1 MPDIVRRSPV
11 SALIMA
17 IGVLVGVSFTLS
29 KFVSMAGISA
39 LTALFWQVLLASIA
53 LLALSLLLKT
63 RVALNTRHIPY
74 YIGAGVFGVSGPAL
88 IGLLVL
94 EHVSLGFYSALV
106 TLSPLFTFAITALIT
121 RKMLPLHRLVGILIG
136 LAGVSLATMGGFD
149 LSGVEP
155 AWIALSLLGP
165 LFLASGNVFRSY
177 AYPPG
182 GDPLGLATGTLLSQ
196 LLLIIAPLLGRG
208 STISD
213 VSVPPALLGAIFGI
227 GFITALSYVLTFE
240 VQRRTDGVGF
250 AQVGYFAT
258 LSGIAIGAVVFREPL
273 GLGLLGSLAILFLGL
288 AVTNGHLKLPP
299 VLHRRSQVNQT

>member
-1 MPDIVRRSPV
+1 M
-11 SALIMA
+11 
-17 IGVLVGVSFTLS
+17 
-29 KFVSMAGISA
+29 
-39 LTALFWQVLLASIA
+39 
-53 LLALSLLLKT
+53 
-63 RVALNTRHIPY
+63 
-74 YIGAGVFGVSGPAL
+74 
-88 IGLLVL
+88 
-94 EHVSLGFYSALV
+94 
-106 TLSPLFTFAITALIT
+106 
-121 RKMLPLHRLVGILIG
+121 
-136 LAGVSLATMGGFD
+136 
-149 LSGVEP
+149 
-155 AWIALSLLGP
+155 
-165 LFLASGNVFRSY
+165 
-177 AYPPG
+177 
-182 GDPLGLATGTLLSQ
+182 GLATGTLLSQ
-196 LLLIIAPLLGRG
+196 LLLIIALLLGRG